1 MVKDGM
7 DSIKRPMRPCFLNGP
22 PRSVIQKEKKET
34 FQIKEIKSFME
45 NRIMSRPAIKS
56 SISMTNK

>member
-22 PRSVIQKEKKET
+22 SRSVIQKEKKEK
-34 FQIKEIKSFME
+34 FWSRPEIKVFDFNEESLQG
-45 NRIMSRPAIKS
+45 MSQH
-56 SISMTNK
+56 